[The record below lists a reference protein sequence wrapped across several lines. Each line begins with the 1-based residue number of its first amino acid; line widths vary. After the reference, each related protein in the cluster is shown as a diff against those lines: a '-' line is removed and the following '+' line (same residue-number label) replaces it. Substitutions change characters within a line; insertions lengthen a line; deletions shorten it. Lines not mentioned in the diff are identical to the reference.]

1 MGRARIPCTVVRTL
15 LLGEALVD
23 LVCETPVRSIAQ
35 ARAFVPRCGGAMANV
50 ALAAARAGGRVALA
64 GGAGDDEWGR
74 WLRDGLAAGGVGLDW
89 FALLEDVPTPV
100 AFVTVDPEGEPT
112 FRLYAEGVGAA
123 IEAAG
128 PRLDEA
134 VDACGALCFASNTL
148 VGERER
154 ELTMAARER
163 ALGHGRPVVFDP
175 NLRLHR
181 WRTAERAAQAARACV
196 PGAFLVKANAEEARL
211 MTGERD
217 PSRAAA
223 GLLAAG
229 AQHVVITL
237 GAGGALLRGGRLDR
251 DVPGVPARVVD
262 TTGAGDALLG
272 VLLARLGESAFYA
285 PSLAAALGEAVDV
298 AARVTERW
306 GA

>member
-1 MGRARIPCTVVRTL
+1 MRTL

-23 LVCETPVRSIAQ
+23 LVCERPVASIAE
-35 ARAFVPRCGGAMANV
+35 ADSFTPRFGGAMANV
-50 ALAAARAGGRVALA
+50 AVAARRAGGDVALA
-64 GGAGDDEWGR
+64 GGAGADDWGG
-74 WLRDGLAAGGVGLDW
+74 WLRGRLEAEGVALDW
-89 FALLEDVPTPV
+89 FRLVEGVPTPV
-100 AFVTVDPEGEPT
+100 AFVTVDAGGEPT
-112 FRLYAEGVGAA
+112 FRLYAEGLGTALDAVAPDLDAA
-123 IEAAG
+123 VA
-128 PRLDEA
+128 
-134 VDACGALCFASNTL
+134 ACGALCFASNTL

-154 ELTMAARER
+154 ELTLAARDR
-163 ALGHGRPVVFDP
+163 ALALGRPVVFDP

-181 WRTAERAAQAARACV
+181 WRSAERAAQAARECV
-196 PGAFLVKANAEEARL
+196 HGAFLVKANAEEARL

-217 PSRAAA
+217 PARAAA

-229 AQHVVITL
+229 ARHVVITL

-272 VLLARLGESAFYA
+272 VLVARLGDSGYYGPAI
-285 PSLAAALGEAVDV
+285 AAALPEAVAA

-306 GA
+306 GAH